1 MVLTAKSGLIYYGI
15 DMRTRLTEL
24 LDIEHPIML
33 AGMGGVS
40 YSELVAA
47 VSEAGGIGTFG
58 AAPMGPGQ
66 LAEELDAVR
75 KLTSKP
81 FGVDLLAAIPG
92 QLEKEVETIIKG
104 GARIFVAGLGVPR
117 EIIDVLHKNNI
128 LVGSMCG
135 KVRHA
140 EAALMS
146 GCDFVVAQGTEG
158 GGHTGTVATMALV
171 PQVVDAVG
179 HKIPVVAAG
188 GLFDGRGLAAALA
201 LGAAGFVPKT
211 MGAKSMVFAVKF
223 MIAGEKFAPFEF
235 LFKDKAENPFGLSGR
250 EKEVLIGI
258 CAGKSNK
265 EIARDLEL
273 QEVTVKMHVRSLTAK
288 MAAKNRTHA
297 AMIARES
304 HIV

>member
-1 MVLTAKSGLIYYGI
+1 MISSFLESQIGAGLERANDYGEAENKVKASGPFDLV
-15 DMRTRLTEL
+15 L
-24 LDIEHPIML
+24 LDYEMPGMNGLDGLRSMIELNQGKP
-33 AGMGGVS
+33 
-40 YSELVAA
+40 VAIL
-47 VSEAGGIGTFG
+47 SG
-58 AAPMGPGQ
+58 AASRSI
-66 LAEELDAVR
+66 AE
-75 KLTSKP
+75 
-81 FGVDLLAAIPG
+81 
-92 QLEKEVETIIKG
+92 
-104 GARIFVAGLGVPR
+104 
-117 EIIDVLHKNNI
+117 
-128 LVGSMCG
+128 
-135 KVRHA
+135 
-140 EAALMS
+140 
-146 GCDFVVAQGTEG
+146 
-158 GGHTGTVATMALV
+158 
-171 PQVVDAVG
+171 
-179 HKIPVVAAG
+179 
-188 GLFDGRGLAAALA
+188 AALA